1 MTIIVIRNKNIIMK
15 NIFLAIL
22 IFLLVNST
30 IAQNI
35 IGKWKTIDDISGKP
49 RSVVE
54 IFKKGDVYFGRVLKT
69 FPKPE
74 EDSDPI
80 CELCAGDRKG
90 QKIIGMEII
99 KNMVKEGDEYIDG
112 EILDPENGKTYRSKL
127 WIEDEVLYVRG
138 YVAFFFRTQNWY
150 KYDDED

>member
-1 MTIIVIRNKNIIMK
+1 MK
-15 NIFLAIL
+15 NI
-22 IFLLVNST
+22 LLVVLVFLMVNAAN
-30 IAQNI
+30 AQNI
-35 IGKWKTIDDISGKP
+35 IGKWKTIDDVSGKP

-54 IFKKGDVYFGRVLKT
+54 IFKKGDGYFGRVLKT

-74 EDSDPI
+74 EDPDPI
-80 CELCAGDRKG
+80 CELCPGDRKN

-99 KNMVKEGDEYIDG
+99 TNLVKEGDEYIDG

-138 YVAFFFRTQNWY
+138 YVAFFFRTQLWY
-150 KYDDED
+150 KYVVED

>member
-1 MTIIVIRNKNIIMK
+1 MK
-15 NIFLAIL
+15 NILLLILVFLS
-22 IFLLVNST
+22 VNPT
-30 IAQNI
+30 NAQDI
-35 IGKWKTIDDISGKP
+35 IGKWKTIDDVSGKP

-54 IFKKGDVYFGRVLKT
+54 IFKKGDGYFGRVLKT

-74 EDSDPI
+74 EDDDPI
-80 CELCAGDRKG
+80 CELCPGDRKN

-99 KNMVKEGDEYIDG
+99 TNMVKEGDEYIGG

-150 KYDDED
+150 KYADEE